1 MPPQLRARIR
11 PGLRTTLAAAIATAA
26 LCSPAGAGASAG
38 CDRVASP
45 WGSDSAPG
53 TVQAPLRTVNALTRS
68 LSPGQTGCL
77 RAGSYGGQEA
87 RLEQPGSQLTSFPG
101 ESATVTTMLEV
112 MPEARAARVHHLRF
126 DATHYDSTAA
136 LKVQADDTVVS
147 DNEITKGGNGIC
159 VQVATFNAARRVI
172 IERNRIRNC
181 GPADSKYDHQI
192 YLQSSRDAIVRR
204 NILTGNRGGWG
215 VHLYSDA
222 DGTLVEHNIIDGNR
236 GGVVFAGDGE
246 ETSDRNV
253 VRNNAITNSGPRW
266 NIEASWSGGPRGSGN
281 SAHHNCLHTAGDAD
295 GGLQTE
301 GGGFSSASNEVLR
314 ESPYVNRAAGDLR
327 FKAGT
332 ACDRLVGDVLGAS
345 VGIASAGRARIAL
358 RSRRRRVRPGGG
370 GPVQGP
376 PGLARPPRRRAGE
389 AAAALARALAHAGR
403 APHQLARA
411 LLHPA
416 SHGHGAQ
423 DAHLTAA
430 RRGQARGEVA
440 HRAAARERPLT
451 IY

>member
-1 MPPQLRARIR
+1 
-11 PGLRTTLAAAIATAA
+11 
-26 LCSPAGAGASAG
+26 
-38 CDRVASP
+38 
-45 WGSDSAPG
+45 
-53 TVQAPLRTVNALTRS
+53 
-68 LSPGQTGCL
+68 
-77 RAGSYGGQEA
+77 
-87 RLEQPGSQLTSFPG
+87 
-101 ESATVTTMLEV
+101 MLEV

-172 IERNRIRNC
+172 IERNRIHNC

-266 NIEASWSGGPRGSGN
+266 NIEASWSGGPARKRQQRPPQLPAHRG
-281 SAHHNCLHTAGDAD
+281 
-295 GGLQTE
+295 
-301 GGGFSSASNEVLR
+301 
-314 ESPYVNRAAGDLR
+314 
-327 FKAGT
+327 
-332 ACDRLVGDVLGAS
+332 
-345 VGIASAGRARIAL
+345 
-358 RSRRRRVRPGGG
+358 RRRRRAADRGRRLLLGLERGAARVALREPCRGRPALQGRHGMRPAGGRRARGLGGNRQRRPG
-370 GPVQGP
+370 PDRP
-376 PGLARPPRRRAGE
+376 SLAPQARSSRRAWPGSG
-389 AAAALARALAHAGR
+389 AAW
-403 APHQLARA
+403 
-411 LLHPA
+411 
-416 SHGHGAQ
+416 S
-423 DAHLTAA
+423 
-430 RRGQARGEVA
+430 
-440 HRAAARERPLT
+440 RAAAEPACG
-451 IY
+451 